1 MDNNQHYL
9 LAQIASMYY
18 EQELTQNEIGK
29 QLGLSRVKVYRLLKQ
44 AKENRVVQIK
54 VTWPVERN
62 AALEQAFKER
72 FGLKEA
78 LILKSAGS
86 TGAPLLS
93 QIGQLGAQYL
103 ERILDDGM
111 TLALCLGSST
121 FEVVNAISA
130 DYQAHVRV
138 AQATGSLPFAVREL
152 DSAAMARQL
161 AEKLGGEVLYLSSP
175 LLADS
180 VEDAAVLRNQREIRR
195 TLDAAG
201 QADVALLG
209 IGNLDPQKS
218 GFVKAGF
225 ITPEII
231 ADLITDGAVGDMA
244 GQIFTLPGELH
255 PCRYNQRVIGIT
267 FDDLCRVPTV
277 IAVAVGREKAAAILG
292 ALRTCVIKVFCT
304 DEVTARDVLN
314 LNGAN

>member
-1 MDNNQHYL
+1 MDISHHYL

-18 EQELTQNEIGK
+18 EQELTQNEIGER
-29 QLGLSRVKVYRLLKQ
+29 LGLSRVKVYRLLKQ
-44 AKENRVVQIK
+44 AKESRVVQIK
-54 VTWPVERN
+54 VTWPVERHV
-62 AALEQAFKER
+62 ALEQAFKET
-72 FGLKEA
+72 FGLKDA
-78 LILKSAGS
+78 LVLKSAIS
-86 TGAPLLS
+86 NGAPLLS

-103 ERILDDGM
+103 ERILEDGM

-121 FEVVNAISA
+121 FEVINAISA
-130 DYQAHVRV
+130 DFQARIRV

-180 VEDAAVLRNQREIRR
+180 VEDAGVLRNQREIRR

-201 QADVALLG
+201 QAEVALLG
-209 IGNLDPQKS
+209 IGSLDPQKS
-218 GFVKAGF
+218 GLVKSGF
-225 ITPEII
+225 ITPETITTLI
-231 ADLITDGAVGDMA
+231 AAGAVGDMA

-255 PCRYNQRVIGIT
+255 PCPYNQRVIGIT

-277 IAVAVGREKAAAILG
+277 IAVAAGREKATAILG

-304 DEVTARDVLN
+304 DESLPEMS
-314 LNGAN
+314 